1 MPTEERE
8 EELFITENVCF
19 DRIVVSSSRLFVI
32 SRRFSTV
39 FMAFLEYFI
48 TFISLSSPVYEFA
61 LFREYTVSPLLSES
75 QVSGN
80 TVITAFSA
88 FLPSNF

>member
-19 DRIVVSSSRLFVI
+19 DRIVVSSRLFVI
-32 SRRFSTV
+32 SRRFSSV

-48 TFISLSSPVYEFA
+48 TFVSLSSPVYEFA

-80 TVITAFSA
+80 TVISAFSA